1 MRGFVVWGRG
11 IKAEEGARDKGGSC
25 CAHNPNTGIHIVLA
39 LFGHVALCDACLC
52 VFSSQHFGHGVL
64 KYD

>member
-11 IKAEEGARDKGGSC
+11 IKAEEGARDKGSC

-39 LFGHVALCDACLC
+39 LLDT
-52 VFSSQHFGHGVL
+52 
-64 KYD
+64 